1 MSPSE
6 AFTAALFGALEED
19 ERICYVRKTDNGWI
33 QQAKPFT
40 DPGPDYFCIS
50 TVRPQSPRALRLKR
64 RKEDLHS
71 VRVLVCDDVG
81 TKAQVPPIEP
91 TYILETSEG
100 NFQYGFAIEPCEPAL
115 FEACM
120 QLVAEAGYTDPGT
133 LDAGRVMRT
142 PDSIND
148 KPGKNRFAAKLHAF
162 DKEKRWSIRD
172 LTASMGLGIP
182 EVGVGATTPS
192 MVAAAMPEGVF
203 VDDPVFDWLQ
213 ANGYILRD
221 AGDGFWFIQCPWA
234 HMHKGDPREDAKYS
248 PLGHSKYP
256 MVRGFTCFHSHMGV
270 DFDGDDF
277 LKWIRAQGGPDCKR
291 YDRTTVN
298 RALDA
303 FRLAQPAPPPT
314 DLPLWYTEQQRID
327 AMPVDEPAQRVSQIA
342 ARYAFSGYEGAYFRK
357 DTKDMVYIQPKN
369 MPLLYS
375 EPIPTTTPAGTPTTK
390 AAGAMAM
397 GEAEKVDLIDFRPG
411 KNLVF
416 AEHGYKYLN
425 TYRPPVHSHGGARET
440 SAFDDLLARVACLD
454 SERWYLLAWL
464 AYKLQHPWVRGP
476 GVLSLSMQEGED
488 QNQGSGRGT
497 FIRLLRALF
506 GERYITELSFDAL
519 AGKNYQSQYTDW
531 MAGTLWAV
539 VSEAKDTSAE
549 QLTRRN
555 ARVSAYERVKDLT
568 DPGMTRRQIVR
579 KGLPNTDQH
588 VYTSLLIASNHADV
602 MEVPRDDRRL
612 FVCRSALASEVD
624 EAFWTRIHQE
634 IGDSAFIAALYH
646 RLMGMDTGV
655 FQPYAPVPMT
665 ETKQILFDSTETELD
680 DHIEAFLEWIPGRV
694 VALRMISALWT
705 RYEVEKK
712 VFGVSSGAVYNEVKR
727 RALRPIPS
735 EPKWQVRINQYSLD
749 KIKNPKAVPPNEEVQ
764 VDRPRP
770 RLLDGRSTLSREMLI
785 AHCQRHL
792 AANHVFLSET
802 TQKRNEFIAKYSA
815 NWK

>member
-277 LKWIRAQGGPDCKR
+277 LRWISAQGGPDCKR

-680 DHIEAFLEWIPGRV
+680 DHIEAFLEWLPGRV
-694 VALRMISALWT
+694 IALRMVSALW
-705 RYEVEKK
+705 REYAAKHK
-712 VFGVSSGAVYNEVKR
+712 AFDIPGSAVYSVVKKR
-727 RALRPIPS
+727 VVRPKS
-735 EPKWQVRINQYSLD
+735 D
-749 KIKNPKAVPPNEEVQ
+749 KPRWHIEIGDAFYRPRYLPKAVTKHDN
-764 VDRPRP
+764 
-770 RLLDGRSTLSREMLI
+770 EMLLNYCKKQI
-785 AHCQRHL
+785 QMNL
-792 AANHVFLSET
+792 DLIPST
-802 TQKRNEFIAKYSA
+802 TRAPDNSSLKNDDDS
-815 NWK
+815 